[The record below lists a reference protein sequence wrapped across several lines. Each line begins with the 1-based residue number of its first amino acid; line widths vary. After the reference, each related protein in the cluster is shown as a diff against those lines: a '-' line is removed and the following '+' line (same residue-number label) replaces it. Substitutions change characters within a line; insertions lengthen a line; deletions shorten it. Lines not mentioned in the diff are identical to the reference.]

1 MLNRTGCKSA
11 SAFFSPHT
19 MKTLSRFLVVATLGL
34 IGSQVFAQDP
44 GFRLPQ
50 DSRPAAT
57 TSAAPG
63 PSVMGAGTLNSMD
76 SLDNSTAI
84 QAMDQCSFRIVE
96 DRGPAIPMTVTLNGE
111 IIVPNV
117 GVVQAAGLT
126 CRQLAVKIKSQLEAS
141 IYKTATV
148 ILTIDYRPPSRSGG
162 GYGTT
167 LNLQFFTVYGQVLR
181 QGKYEIPSDEDITI
195 SQAVLR
201 AGGFAQFANPKKVRL
216 VRTTPQGRKTI
227 LVNLDDVMRRGNLG
241 KDVYIRDGDV
251 IIIDEKNVNF

>member
-1 MLNRTGCKSA
+1 
-11 SAFFSPHT
+11 
-19 MKTLSRFLVVATLGL
+19 MKVLSRCLIVAALAVV
-34 IGSQVFAQDP
+34 GSQAFAQDP

-50 DSRPAAT
+50 DSRQPAAT
-57 TSAAPG
+57 TVAPG

-76 SLDNSTAI
+76 SLDNSTPI
-84 QAMDQCSFRIVE
+84 QPMDQCSFRIVE
-96 DRGPAIPMTVTLNGE
+96 DRGNAIPMTVTLNGE

-126 CRQLAVKIKSQLEAS
+126 CRQLAMKIKSQLEAS

-162 GYGTT
+162 GYNGTT
-167 LNLQFFTVYGQVLR
+167 IGLQFFTVYGQVLR

-216 VRTTPQGRKTI
+216 VRSTPQGRKTI